1 MIDTHPTTIRYLLG
15 TVLALAALNAFAGGF
30 YGMAGAEGVPLAW
43 LEGTPFDDYFVPS
56 LILFVVVGGSSLLGA
71 VVAFAN
77 ADAARTA
84 ALGAAAILM
93 IWIATQVTMI
103 GYVSWLQPVVAIVAV
118 VITWLAN
125 QLPPR
130 NDP

>member
-1 MIDTHPTTIRYLLG
+1 MSEPRPSNSTRYLLG
-15 TVLALAALNAFAGGF
+15 TLLAFVALNAFGGGV
-30 YGMAGAEGVPLAW
+30 YGMAGAEGVPRGW

-56 LILFVVVGGSSLLGA
+56 LILFAIVGGSSLLGA
-71 VVAFAN
+71 VAVFASL
-77 ADAARTA
+77 DSARRA

-103 GYVSWLQPVVAIVAV
+103 GYVSWLQPAVAITAV
-118 VITWLAN
+118 VVTLLAN

-130 NDP
+130 Q